1 MKKIFYIAVALILVT
16 AAPAS
21 SEGWKYNTAL
31 YGWLSGMSGTI
42 GVAGL
47 DGQPVDASFE
57 DLASFLDF
65 AMGVHFEAVNP
76 KMVLLTD
83 IWYVNLGSTQTGEI
97 LDQPVD
103 VEFDMVQWIVELAY
117 GYRVSEDFTA
127 FVAGRYYILDMG
139 ETSSGI
145 GEGTSTD
152 VSQSWGDLFVGA
164 RYNKLLAEKWIVA
177 LRGDI
182 GAGGSKFAWFGE
194 VGLGYRFTDR
204 WSAIAAYRILDLDY
218 EGDEGE
224 NYFKY
229 DVAQNG
235 LGVGLGF
242 SF

>member
-1 MKKIFYIAVALILVT
+1 MRKIFLIAIALILVT

-42 GVAGL
+42 GVEGL
-47 DGQPVDASFE
+47 DGQPVEASFE

-83 IWYVNLGSTQTGEI
+83 VWYVNLGSTMDGEI
-97 LDQPVD
+97 ANQPVS
-103 VEFDMVQWIVELAY
+103 VEFDMTQWIIELGG
-117 GYRVSEDFTA
+117 GYRVSDDFTLLL
-127 FVAGRYYILDMG
+127 VGRYYILDMG
-139 ETSSGI
+139 ETSASVAG
-145 GEGTSTD
+145 GTSTEA
-152 VSQSWGDLFVGA
+152 SQSWGDLFVGA

-182 GAGGSKFAWFGE
+182 GTGGSSFAWFGE
-194 VGLGYRFTDR
+194 ATLGYRFTER
-204 WSAIAAYRILDLDY
+204 WSALASYRILDIDHT
-218 EGDEGE
+218 GDEGD

-229 DVAQNG
+229 DMTQNG
-235 LGVGLGF
+235 MGVGVGF

>member
-1 MKKIFYIAVALILVT
+1 MRKIFLIAIALMLVT

-57 DLASFLDF
+57 DLASYLDF

-83 IWYVNLGSTQTGEI
+83 IWYVNLGSTMDGEAANE
-97 LDQPVD
+97 PVT
-103 VEFDMVQWIVELAY
+103 VEFDMVQWIVELAW
-117 GYRVSEDFTA
+117 GYRVSEDFT
-127 FVAGRYYILDMG
+127 FLVAGRYYILDMG
-139 ETSSGI
+139 ETSSSVAG
-145 GEGTSTD
+145 GTSTET
-152 VSQSWGDLFVGA
+152 SQSWGDLYIGA
-164 RYNKLLAEKWIVA
+164 RYNKLFKEKWIVA

-182 GAGGSKFAWFGE
+182 GAGGSSFAWFGE
-194 VGLGYRFTDR
+194 ATLGYRFTER
-204 WSAIAAYRILDLDY
+204 WSAIAAYRILDLDHT
-218 EGDEGE
+218 GDEGD

-229 DVAQNG
+229 DMTQNG
-235 LGVGLGF
+235 LGVGVGF